1 MDSRRLPRAYMMKCF
16 QTLTLAG
23 SVALF
28 IDTRAVNE
36 RAI

>member
-1 MDSRRLPRAYMMKCF
+1 MDSRRLPRAYMMSVSN
-16 QTLTLAG
+16 LTLAG